1 MDAMERVG
9 ERPVL
14 VTAALTVSAY
24 GLVVGTFSGV
34 LPYPDLGRAAVD
46 VMTHVVAV
54 VNTLALACIVA
65 GVHQVRRGRLE
76 RHRKL
81 MLSATG
87 LILLFLVV
95 YLFRVGGGGT
105 KIFQGPELVRN
116 FVYLPMLAVHLV
128 LSIAAVPLVVHA
140 VVLGVTRPL
149 DEVGETA
156 HPRVGRIAAAAWSLS
171 LALGVVTYF
180 LLNHVYPAEF
190 QPSAVVLPL

>member
-1 MDAMERVG
+1 MEALEKAG
-9 ERPVL
+9 EHPVL
-14 VTAALTVSAY
+14 VTAALTLSAY

-34 LPYPDLGRAAVD
+34 FPYPDFDRATVD
-46 VMTHVVAV
+46 VLTHVVAV
-54 VNTLALACIVA
+54 VNTMALACIVA
-65 GVHQVRRGRLE
+65 GVHQVRRGRFE
-76 RHRKL
+76 RHRNL
-81 MLSATG
+81 MLTATA
-87 LILLFLVV
+87 LIVVFLVV

-105 KIFQGPELVRN
+105 KIFQGPEVVRS

-149 DEVGETA
+149 EDVGDTA
-156 HPRVGRIAAAAWSLS
+156 HPRVGRLAAAAWSLS
-171 LALGVVTYF
+171 LALGVVTYL